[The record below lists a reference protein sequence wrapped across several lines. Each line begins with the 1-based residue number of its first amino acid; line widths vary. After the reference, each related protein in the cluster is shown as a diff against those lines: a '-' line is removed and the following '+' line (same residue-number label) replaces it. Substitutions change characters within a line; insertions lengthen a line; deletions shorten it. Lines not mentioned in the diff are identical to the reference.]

1 MPDVVATQ
9 SRFIAYVALSAA
21 RRVSGPAV
29 ANKLAERF
37 PDWAL
42 AAQAIETPGAADARA
57 GFLLLIGEQKL
68 LVSFIDAPLP
78 ADCFHDDAH
87 QRFWAGWESAARA
100 QRAHVIVASL
110 DTAPDAPSKLQSAA
124 LVFATAATL
133 CELLPET
140 LGVSWAASAL
150 FIAPDVFRQAAET
163 MRRDQLPVS
172 ELVKPFW
179 YADAPQ
185 DRQSPGLLTM
195 GLAPFV
201 GREIDHPP
209 TGEQPGAI
217 YNRCLNLAL
226 YLMRSGP
233 VIRDGDTV
241 GQTPT
246 QRIVVRFSERRG
258 TPTYRLDVS
267 AAR

>member
-21 RRVSGPAV
+21 ARVSGPAV
-29 ANKLAERF
+29 ATKLAERY
-37 PDWAL
+37 PEWART
-42 AAQAIETPGAADARA
+42 AQAIEASGVADAPA
-57 GFLLLIGEQKL
+57 GFLLLVGEQKL

-78 ADCFHDDAH
+78 ADCFQDDAH
-87 QRFWAGWESAARA
+87 QRLWVGWEAAARA
-100 QRAHVIVASL
+100 QRAHVIVANL
-110 DTAPDAPSKLQSAA
+110 DTASDAPGKVQAA
-124 LVFATAATL
+124 APVFATAATL
-133 CELLPET
+133 CELVPET

-150 FIAPDVFRQAAET
+150 FIAPDAIRQAAAA
-163 MRRDQLPVS
+163 MRPDQLPVS
-172 ELVKPFW
+172 ELIKPCW
-179 YADAPQ
+179 YAGEPP
-185 DRQSPGLLTM
+185 DRQSLGLLTM

-209 TGEQPGAI
+209 TGEQPSII

-246 QRIVVRFSERRG
+246 QRIVVRFGERG
-258 TPTYRLDVS
+258 GVPTYQLDIS
-267 AAR
+267 TAG